1 MSIDRADKI
10 VALLGELTRA
20 DIGAL
25 PPAGRQ
31 LLEALEE
38 AHRVAATETIL
49 PTRARRWR
57 PRQESC
63 APSKRAAAA
72 NRFARAISPAWD

>member
-1 MSIDRADKI
+1 MSIDRCDRI

-25 PPAGRQ
+25 PPAERRR

-38 AHRVAATETIL
+38 AHRIVSVETIFAN
-49 PTRARRWR
+49 AREATASR
-57 PRQESC
+57 PGILRELKDGGRSE
-63 APSKRAAAA
+63 
-72 NRFARAISPAWD
+72 